1 MFDYKCPLQSE
12 RFLVPG
18 ARAPKR
24 HSAATTMAEVT
35 EEQIR
40 EYVQMQATIDA
51 LRKTEAYLQQLADT
65 EELAQEMAALS
76 FSAEPP
82 LHSGNSP
89 DTRRKKRR
97 GGSMSDDGGGGGSP
111 DLRCAVSLQAAD
123 GKAPSS
129 AS

>member
-1 MFDYKCPLQSE
+1 
-12 RFLVPG
+12 
-18 ARAPKR
+18 
-24 HSAATTMAEVT
+24 MAEVT